1 MHLMQKFVIAVT
13 DSAFLFFEFFYM
25 FCNLKSS
32 HKMDKIEWIQILYL
46 NMNKLHALAKFG
58 PSLTQGL
65 V

>member
-1 MHLMQKFVIAVT
+1 
-13 DSAFLFFEFFYM
+13 
-25 FCNLKSS
+25 
-32 HKMDKIEWIQILYL
+32 MDKIEWIQILYL